1 MDGNT
6 ANNVVGDVSNDV
18 VSGGVIDGVGG
29 NVAGA
34 SDGGKKRLG
43 NGPLIAILAVLLVV
57 IVGLGVGVGI
67 NYFGSNGKSTDEVEA
82 ERIDEVVKH
91 GNFEVLQVELSGVS
105 DVGEVTEIYQK
116 YIDVA
121 DTTIKAELL
130 IERARWVMGNDGEKQ
145 YSEQVFGDLIMADDI
160 LLGVDSAVNVINAAI
175 FYDDGDLFETYSEI
189 LNIRSVEDDVDIDME
204 TVG

>member
-1 MDGNT
+1 M
-6 ANNVVGDVSNDV
+6 
-18 VSGGVIDGVGG
+18 
-29 NVAGA
+29 
-34 SDGGKKRLG
+34 
-43 NGPLIAILAVLLVV
+43 
-57 IVGLGVGVGI
+57 
-67 NYFGSNGKSTDEVEA
+67 
-82 ERIDEVVKH
+82 VKH